1 MSWLLDTNVISE
13 LAQAR
18 RNPGFQTWWDQNK
31 QTQGKLFLCAPV
43 IAEIERWARLPKLI
57 AHRRRAI
64 LDWLDHEVLPTFGE
78 RILAFDAEVART
90 WGVMTAAMPKNAT
103 LPIVNSY
110 IAAIAIHHD
119 LTLVTRNVEEMKV
132 FPEIKLHSPWS

>member
-1 MSWLLDTNVISE
+1 MTWLLDTNVISE

-18 RNPGFQTWWDQNK
+18 RDPGFQDWWNENK

-64 LDWLDHEVLPTFGE
+64 IDWLDQEVLPTFGE
-78 RILAFDAEVART
+78 RILAFDADVART
-90 WGVMTAAMPKNAT
+90 WGVMTAEMPKNTA
-103 LPIVNSY
+103 LSIVDSY

-119 LTLVTRNVEEMKV
+119 LTLVTNRVEEMGI
-132 FPEIKLHSPWS
+132 FDKLKIFSPWS